1 MLLPSL
7 LLLLSAYQYGGTFIG
22 AVICSDGIVV
32 AADSRTTFMD
42 GQGKAFAYLDGTP
55 KMYADKGAA
64 VAFSGM
70 ISLDGELLSSFVAR
84 NPYLLEP
91 PVNDILFGFLMHMP
105 FANTNGVAMISA
117 GFLDGTP
124 MICVKAP
131 IDPQTCS
138 SSGFFATKASPLL
151 RDTLRGLS
159 RRPTVAEARAA
170 LKAAIEESSK
180 TDSTVG
186 GPVSSLTLTHD
197 GSPQWSGAVLS
208 EGGLSKICDLIRR
221 RRSEIVPLGSQQDL
235 DLHLSAACPN

>member
-32 AADSRTTFMD
+32 ASDSRTTFVD
-42 GQGKAFAYLDGTP
+42 GQGRAFAYLDGMP
-55 KMYADKGAA
+55 KIYVDRGAA

-70 ISLDGELLSSFVAR
+70 TSLDGELLSSFVTR
-84 NPYLLEP
+84 NPYLLAP
-91 PVNDILFGFLMHMP
+91 PVDDVLFGFLLHMP

-117 GFLDGTP
+117 GFSGGTA
-124 MICVKAP
+124 MVCVKSP

-138 SSGFFATKASPLL
+138 RSGFITNKASPLL
-151 RDTLRGLS
+151 RDTLARL
-159 RRPTVAEARAA
+159 RERPTVVEARAA

-186 GPVSSLTLTHD
+186 GPISILTLTHD
-197 GSPQWSGAVLS
+197 GPPQWSGAALS
-208 EGGLSKICDLIRR
+208 DGGLSQVCDLIRR
-221 RRSEIVPLGSQQDL
+221 RRAEIVPLGSQHDL
-235 DLHLSAACPN
+235 DLHLSAACPK

>member
-1 MLLPSL
+1 MLLSSL

-32 AADSRTTFMD
+32 ASDSRTTFMD

-55 KMYADKGAA
+55 KMYADRGAA

-91 PVNDILFGFLMHMP
+91 PVNDILFGFLLHMP
-105 FANTNGVAMISA
+105 FANTNGVSMISA
-117 GFLDGTP
+117 GFLDGSP
-124 MICVKAP
+124 MICVKSP

-138 SSGFFATKASPLL
+138 RSGFIANKPSPLL
-151 RDTLRGLS
+151 RDTLARLGGS
-159 RRPTVAEARAA
+159 PTVAEARTA

-186 GPVSSLTLTHD
+186 GPISILTLTHD
-197 GSPQWSGAVLS
+197 GPPQWSGANPS
-208 EGGLSKICDLIRR
+208 DGGLSQICDLVHR
-221 RRSEIVPLGSQQDL
+221 RRSDIVPLGSQHDL
-235 DLHLSAACPN
+235 DLHLSAACPK

>member
-1 MLLPSL
+1 MPVAML

-32 AADSRTTFMD
+32 ASDSRTTFMD
-42 GQGKAFAYLDGTP
+42 GHGKAFAYLDGMP
-55 KMYADKGAA
+55 KIYVDRGAA

-70 ISLDGELLSSFVAR
+70 TSLDGELLSSFVAR
-84 NPYLLEP
+84 NLYLLAP
-91 PVNDILFGFLMHMP
+91 PVNDILSGFLLHMP
-105 FANTNGVAMISA
+105 LATTNGVAMISA

-124 MICVKAP
+124 MICVKSP

-151 RDTLRGLS
+151 RDTLSGLPG
-159 RRPTVAEARAA
+159 RPTVAEARAA

-186 GPVSSLTLTHD
+186 GPISILTLIHD
-197 GSPQWSGAVLS
+197 GPPQWSGALLS
-208 EGGLSKICDLIRR
+208 DGGLSQICDLIHRR
-221 RRSEIVPLGSQQDL
+221 RGDIVALGSQQDL

>member
-1 MLLPSL
+1 MLVPTL

-32 AADSRTTFMD
+32 ASDSRSTFMD
-42 GQGKAFAYLDGTP
+42 GQGKAFAYLDGMP
-55 KMYADKGAA
+55 KIYVDRGAA

-70 ISLDGELLSSFVAR
+70 TSLDGELLSSFVAR
-84 NPYLLEP
+84 NPYLLAP
-91 PVNDILFGFLMHMP
+91 PVNDILVGFLLHMP
-105 FANTNGVAMISA
+105 FANTTGVAMISA

-124 MICVKAP
+124 MICVKSL

-138 SSGFFATKASPLL
+138 SSGFIATKSSPLL
-151 RDTLRGLS
+151 RDTLARLPV
-159 RRPTVAEARAA
+159 RPTVAEARAA

-186 GPVSSLTLTHD
+186 GPISILMLIHD
-197 GSPQWSGAVLS
+197 GPLQWSGALLS
-208 EGGLSKICDLIRR
+208 DGGLSQICDLIHRR
-221 RRSEIVPLGSQQDL
+221 RGDIVAIGSQQDL